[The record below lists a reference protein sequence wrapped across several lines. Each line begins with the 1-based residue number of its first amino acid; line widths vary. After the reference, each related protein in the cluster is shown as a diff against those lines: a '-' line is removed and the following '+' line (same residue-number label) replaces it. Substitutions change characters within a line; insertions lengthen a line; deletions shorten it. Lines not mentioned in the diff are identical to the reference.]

1 MKVCASCGA
10 WCDDEESECL
20 ACGST
25 DLYHKC
31 PKCSAKFDGEY
42 CIYCGYSALVADHE
56 LSDNPTEE
64 QVERFLG
71 TQKKHTTLPL
81 MLSLAGMLTCIFPL
95 SVISIVIC
103 IKEIKKGNTSKE
115 IYVSLAIATMNFV
128 VLIIFVGVYGRYF
141 VS

>member
-20 ACGST
+20 ACGSA

-42 CIYCGYSALVADHE
+42 CIYCGYSAFVADHE

-81 MLSLAGMLTCIFPL
+81 MLSLAGMLL
-95 SVISIVIC
+95 
-103 IKEIKKGNTSKE
+103 
-115 IYVSLAIATMNFV
+115 LQ
-128 VLIIFVGVYGRYF
+128 LQQ
-141 VS
+141 